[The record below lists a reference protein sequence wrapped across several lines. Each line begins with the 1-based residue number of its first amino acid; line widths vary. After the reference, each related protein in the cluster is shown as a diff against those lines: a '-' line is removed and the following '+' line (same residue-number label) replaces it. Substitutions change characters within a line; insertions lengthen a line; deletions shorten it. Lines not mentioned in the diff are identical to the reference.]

1 MEAFFYESASRSPED
16 VRDLIFRRYGGASPM
31 ILAME
36 LDEFLPLLETA
47 EEKEQEERLWQMWV
61 SVYPNMDRK
70 SYIPFEKFRDE
81 AMGKNIDRRTDAEI
95 LADVTAAERELRG
108 GDEDGT

>member
-1 MEAFFYESASRSPED
+1 MVF
-16 VRDLIFRRYGGASPM
+16 
-31 ILAME
+31 AMDIDE
-36 LDEFLPLLETA
+36 LLPLLDKA

-61 SVYPNMDRK
+61 SAYPNMDRK

-95 LADVTAAERELRG
+95 LADVAAAEQELRG
-108 GDEDGT
+108 GEADGT